1 MQHGL
6 VSTMFGSFTP
16 DALQAFYDSFEF
28 EECAADEKVVFG
40 VCRKVGQKTGEK
52 DFDSS
57 AKSKQEAE
65 IEEAGKKAGSDVK
78 SNKPFIDPKTGR
90 KMGWAV
96 KDGKPV
102 AVPWGDVAGAKKVGT
117 GKPDQ
122 KKKEKKKPQGQTAQL
137 AQAAS
142 DAYLKG
148 QEALLQDSRLNDAA
162 KAAIQE
168 SIDRFKAKLG
178 Q

>member
-1 MQHGL
+1 
-6 VSTMFGSFTP
+6 MFGSFTP
-16 DALQAFYDSFEF
+16 DALQAFYDSFDF
-28 EECAADEKVVFG
+28 EECADGEKMIFG
-40 VCRKVGQKTGEK
+40 VCRKLGGKTGEK

-57 AKSKQEAE
+57 AKTKQEEE
-65 IEEAGKKAGSDVK
+65 IEAAGAKAGSDEK
-78 SNKPFIDPKTGR
+78 SNKPFIDPKTGK
-90 KMGWAV
+90 KMGWAI
-96 KDGKPV
+96 KDGKKV
-102 AVPWGDVAGAKKVGT
+102 AVEWGSVAGAKKVGT

-122 KKKEKKKPQGQTAQL
+122 KKKEKKPKGQTAQL

-168 SIDRFKAKLG
+168 SINRFKAKLG

>member
-1 MQHGL
+1 
-6 VSTMFGSFTP
+6 MFGSFTP
-16 DALQAFYDSFEF
+16 DALQAFYDSFDF

-57 AKSKQEAE
+57 VKSKQEE
-65 IEEAGKKAGSDVK
+65 GIEEAGKKAGSDVK
-78 SNKPFIDPKTGR
+78 SNKPFKDPKTGQL
-90 KMGWAV
+90 MGWAV

-102 AVPWGDVAGAKKVGT
+102 AVPWGSVAGKKAVGT

-122 KKKEKKKPQGQTAQL
+122 KKKEKKPKGQTAQL

-168 SIDRFKAKLG
+168 SINRFKAKLG

>member
-1 MQHGL
+1 
-6 VSTMFGSFTP
+6 MFGSFSP
-16 DALQAFYDSFEF
+16 ESLQSFYDSFEF

-57 AKSKQEAE
+57 GKSKQEE
-65 IEEAGKKAGSDVK
+65 GIEAAGKKAGSDAK
-78 SNKPFIDPKTGR
+78 SNKPFKDPKTGR
-90 KMGWAV
+90 LMGWAI

-102 AVPWGDVAGAKKVGT
+102 AVEWGSVAGQKKVGPKAA
-117 GKPDQ
+117 GAAG
-122 KKKEKKKPQGQTAQL
+122 KKPKKPKGQTAQL
-137 AQAAS
+137 AQTAS
-142 DAYLKG
+142 DAYIKG

-168 SIDRFKAKLG
+168 SIDKFKAKLG

>member
-1 MQHGL
+1 
-6 VSTMFGSFTP
+6 MFGSFSPET
-16 DALQAFYDSFEF
+16 LQAFYDSFEF
-28 EECAADEKVVFG
+28 EECPEGEKMVFG
-40 VCRKVGQKTGEK
+40 ACRKVGGKTGEK

-57 AKSKQEAE
+57 VKSKQEE
-65 IEEAGKKAGSDVK
+65 GIEEAGKKAGSDVK
-78 SNKPFIDPKTGR
+78 SNKPFIDPKTGQ

-102 AVPWGDVAGAKKVGT
+102 AVPWGSVAGQKKVGPKAASAAGT
-117 GKPDQ
+117 KP
-122 KKKEKKKPQGQTAQL
+122 KKKKGQTAQL

-142 DAYLKG
+142 DAYVKG

-168 SIDRFKAKLG
+168 NIDKFKAKMG
-178 Q
+178 QG

>member
-1 MQHGL
+1 
-6 VSTMFGSFTP
+6 MFGSFSEESLKT
-16 DALQAFYDSFEF
+16 FYDSFEF
-28 EECAADEKVVFG
+28 EECGSDERMVFG

-57 AKSKQEAE
+57 VKSKQEEE
-65 IEEAGKKAGSDVK
+65 IEAAGAKAGSDVK
-78 SNKPFIDPKTGR
+78 NNKPFIDPKTGKR
-90 KMGWAV
+90 MGWAV

-117 GKPDQ
+117 GKPEQ

-168 SIDRFKAKLG
+168 SINRFKAKLG

>member
-1 MQHGL
+1 M
-6 VSTMFGSFTP
+6 
-16 DALQAFYDSFEF
+16 
-28 EECAADEKVVFG
+28 VFG
-40 VCRKVGQKTGEK
+40 VCRKTGQGTGEK

-57 AKSKQEAE
+57 AKTKQETE

-78 SNKPFIDPKTGR
+78 SNKPFIDPKTGKR
-90 KMGWAV
+90 MGWAV

-102 AVPWGDVAGAKKVGT
+102 AVPWGDVAGEKKVGPKKNAAGT
-117 GKPDQ
+117 KP
-122 KKKEKKKPQGQTAQL
+122 KKPKNQTAQL

>member
-1 MQHGL
+1 
-6 VSTMFGSFTP
+6 MFGSFTP
-16 DALQAFYDSFEF
+16 ESLQAFYDSFEF
-28 EECAADEKVVFG
+28 EECAAGEKVVFG

-57 AKSKQEAE
+57 AKSKQETE

-102 AVPWGDVAGAKKVGT
+102 AVPWGGVAGEKKVGPKKNAAGT
-117 GKPDQ
+117 KPKKQ
-122 KKKEKKKPQGQTAQL
+122 KNQTAQL

-142 DAYLKG
+142 DAYIKG
-148 QEALLQDSRLNDAA
+148 QETLLQDSRLNDAA

-168 SIDRFKAKLG
+168 NIDKFKAKLG